1 MIFKVQEIDVRIP
14 EIYFFTNRVQNARV
28 IHTVT
33 LYCSENDTHINLK
46 FSDQNDEGLQKYR
59 KAYFENK
66 DIIVDIKI

>member
-14 EIYFFTNRVQNARV
+14 EIYFFTNRAQNARV
-28 IHTVT
+28 IHTVV
-33 LYCSENDTHINLK
+33 LHCAENDTHINLK
-46 FSDQNDEGLQKYR
+46 FTDQNDEVLQKYR